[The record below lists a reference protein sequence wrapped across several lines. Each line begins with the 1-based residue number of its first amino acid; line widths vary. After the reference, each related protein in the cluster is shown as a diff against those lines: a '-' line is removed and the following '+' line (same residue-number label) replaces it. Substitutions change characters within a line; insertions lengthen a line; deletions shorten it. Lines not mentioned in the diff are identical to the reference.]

1 MKYLEK
7 IQIFKMDDK
16 RLMIGEER
24 KGKFDKGDD
33 YEVYL
38 IIQLFKEESCKK
50 IEGIGSGFWN
60 SLGIDRKIN

>member
-24 KGKFDKGDD
+24 KGKFEKGDD

-38 IIQLFKEESCKK
+38 IIQLFKEESRKK

>member
-1 MKYLEK
+1 MRYLEK

-16 RLMIGEER
+16 RLMIGGEW
-24 KGKFDKGDD
+24 KGKFEKGDD

-50 IEGIGSGFWN
+50 IEGIGSRFWN

>member
-24 KGKFDKGDD
+24 KGNFEKGDD

-50 IEGIGSGFWN
+50 IEGIGSRFWN

>member
-16 RLMIGEER
+16 RLMIDEER
-24 KGKFDKGDD
+24 KGKFEKGDD

-38 IIQLFKEESCKK
+38 IIQLFKEESRKK